1 MKLQNTMSPSLIKMV
16 IAGAAMIGVMTLW
29 SGIKARIV
37 SWSYEPVYGQQ
48 NHELVAPVR
57 EELYSLPIVIAKSE
71 DNAESKSGEITD
83 ADIEAAFRV
92 PEPVVEEEAPAAPV
106 MTLVQQFLAVY
117 RPVVNAISGGG
128 AFINGKFWSVGESV
142 VVMPIRARDGQL
154 IVPVLSG
161 VTSNGVV
168 LRLGQEVITL
178 PFAGY

>member
-1 MKLQNTMSPSLIKMV
+1 MKLQNTMSPNLIKMV
-16 IAGAAMIGVMTLW
+16 VAGAAMIGVLTLW

-37 SWSYEPVYGQQ
+37 TWSYEPVYGQQ
-48 NHELVAPVR
+48 NHEPVAPVR

-71 DNAESKSGEITD
+71 EAAESNAGDISD
-83 ADIEAAFRV
+83 ADIEAAFRA
-92 PEPVVEEEAPAAPV
+92 PEPLVEEEAPVAPV
-106 MTLVQQFLAVY
+106 MTLMQQFLAVY
-117 RPVVNAISGGG
+117 SPVVNAISGGG

-161 VTSNGVV
+161 VTSNGVA